1 MTNSELILRLV
12 EMLLQ
17 EKEETMKAKEQQDK
31 TRQKTNV
38 EIHSIRANRVVFTGL
53 PCFFEQKNSM
63 CIVYGY
69 TYSKQITSSKS
80 KNNLFIV
87 TI

>member
-53 PCFFEQKNSM
+53 PFFLNKK
-63 CIVYGY
+63 IVCV
-69 TYSKQITSSKS
+69 
-80 KNNLFIV
+80 LFTV
-87 TI
+87 THTQNK

>member
-38 EIHSIRANRVVFTGL
+38 EIHS
-53 PCFFEQKNSM
+53 FEQKNSM
-63 CIVYGY
+63 CIIYGY
-69 TYSKQITSSKS
+69 TYSKQITSSES